1 MKPFA
6 AQQTSS
12 TMTELG
18 SFGRRAAKQSSKLAV
33 AIALHGSGSSG
44 GQWSTLREELQLQVF
59 TPDLTEC
66 GSIQHWRGD
75 QPFRLADEARP
86 IVALIDALEAPA
98 HLIGHSYGGGV
109 ALRIA
114 VERPTRIAS
123 LTLYEPTAFHVLKA
137 CGDAGHAALKGIRAL
152 AEEIEQHL
160 VAGTC
165 PSAARRFVDYWN
177 GPGTFGSLTKD
188 AQEKL
193 SRYIP
198 KVPIEFRALIGE
210 TTPLMAFRKLRIPLL
225 IICGEHGP
233 TSTQLIARKLAT
245 VMNPG
250 SLRMIAG
257 AGHMGPF
264 THGEAVVENIIARI
278 VGLDQ
283 PASGSL
289 ATSARQ
295 AA

>member
-1 MKPFA
+1 
-6 AQQTSS
+6 
-12 TMTELG
+12 MTELG
-18 SFGRRAAKQSSKLAV
+18 SFGRIAAKRSSKLAV
-33 AIALHGSGSSG
+33 VIALHCSGSSG
-44 GQWSTLREELQLQVF
+44 RQWSTLRKELRLQVF

-66 GSIQHWRGD
+66 GSIQHLRSRR
-75 QPFRLADEARP
+75 PFRLADEARP
-86 IVALIDALEAPA
+86 IVALIDALETPV

-114 VERPTRIAS
+114 VERPNRIAS

-152 AEEIEQHL
+152 AEEIEKHL
-160 VAGTC
+160 VAGIC

-177 GPGTFGSLTKD
+177 GPGTFDSLTKD
-188 AQEKL
+188 SQEKL

-198 KVPIEFRALIGE
+198 KAPIEFRALIGE
-210 TTPLMAFRKLRIPLL
+210 ATPLMAFRKLRIPLL
-225 IICGEHGP
+225 IMCGEHGS
-233 TSTQLIARKLAT
+233 TSAQLIARKLAT

-264 THGEAVVENIIARI
+264 TRSGAVVENIIARI

-283 PASGSL
+283 PGTGSL
-289 ATSARQ
+289 ATSARR